1 MTPAGAP
8 GIPPTL
14 SVSATGETR
23 AVLVASPAHRQTG
36 RTDERSEGIA
46 VLGLFTR
53 IKDPVAG
60 TAQVVSGT
68 QPPDSATSANVRLQ
82 LVVQA
87 EGIPPYS
94 TELHCIAPTKKWPFP
109 GETLPVVVSRSD
121 PHKLKIVWDDVV
133 PHADRGRAQAEQL
146 AAAMRGDGAAGGGID
161 PALAGVPPEAQ
172 AIVEQIRQAFPGA
185 QVQVGDA
192 SALGAAGGM
201 PGQAGEDPE
210 DEMLG
215 RLERLAALHER
226 GVLTDAEFAEQK
238 RRILEDG

>member
-1 MTPAGAP
+1 M
-8 GIPPTL
+8 
-14 SVSATGETR
+14 
-23 AVLVASPAHRQTG
+23 
-36 RTDERSEGIA
+36 
-46 VLGLFTR
+46 LGLFTR
-53 IKDPVAG
+53 IKDPVYG

-68 QPPDSATSANVRLQ
+68 RPPESATSGNVRLQ

-94 TELHCIAPTKKWPFP
+94 TEVHCLAPTKKWPFP
-109 GETLPVVVSRSD
+109 GETLPVVVSQAD

-146 AAAMRGDGAAGGGID
+146 AAAMRGEPGAGAVD

-172 AIVEQIRQAFPGA
+172 AVVEQLREMFPGA

-192 SALGAAGGM
+192 SALGGVPARPAT
-201 PGQAGEDPE
+201 PDDDPE

-238 RRILEDG
+238 RRILEDA

>member
-1 MTPAGAP
+1 M
-8 GIPPTL
+8 
-14 SVSATGETR
+14 
-23 AVLVASPAHRQTG
+23 
-36 RTDERSEGIA
+36 
-46 VLGLFTR
+46 LGLFTR
-53 IKDPVAG
+53 IKDPVPG

-68 QPPDSATSANVRLQ
+68 RPPESASSGNVRLQ

-94 TELHCIAPTKKWPFP
+94 TEVHCLAPTKKWPFP
-109 GETLPVVVSRSD
+109 GETLPVVVSQSD

-133 PHADRGRAQAEQL
+133 PHADRGRAQAEQV
-146 AAAMRGDGAAGGGID
+146 AAAMRGEGGAVD
-161 PALAGVPPEAQ
+161 PALAGVPPEAR

-192 SALGAAGGM
+192 SALGGVPSPPTA
-201 PGQAGEDPE
+201 EDDPE
-210 DEMLG
+210 DEMLE

-238 RRILEDG
+238 RRILEDA